1 MLGLLLARPDGVDA
15 RDEMPLD
22 SKECLL
28 NQFDRVKGKVVLVKR
43 VMKSTLD
50 IGSSCLGSP
59 KGGEGLHS
67 SWLDR

>member
-28 NQFDRVKGKVVLVKR
+28 NQFDRVEGKVVKE
-43 VMKSTLD
+43 KA
-50 IGSSCLGSP
+50 
-59 KGGEGLHS
+59 
-67 SWLDR
+67 

>member
-28 NQFDRVKGKVVLVKR
+28 NQFDRVEGKVVLVKR
-43 VMKSTLD
+43 VMKSTLE
-50 IGSSCLGSP
+50 IVSSWEVL
-59 KGGEGLHS
+59 KEQGLHS
-67 SWLDR
+67 SWRDL